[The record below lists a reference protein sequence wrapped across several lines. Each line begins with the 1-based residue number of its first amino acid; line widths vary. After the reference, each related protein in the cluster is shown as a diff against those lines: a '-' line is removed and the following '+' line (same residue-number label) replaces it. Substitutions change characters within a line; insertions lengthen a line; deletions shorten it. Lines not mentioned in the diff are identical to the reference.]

1 MSRFA
6 AAMGRVLAALAL
18 SLYAGALCF
27 YVGHRLGASRAAIN
41 DRRVAAGPEVTSG
54 QPARWARDGSAGG
67 APQSSVPGTQGMP
80 KGAFAIDASKPMR
93 ITWPLDIGP
102 DTHPDR
108 PDDHA
113 CLRAR
118 QGANELQTPGTGKA
132 LYAFRVEKAGEYKT
146 WFRVRWVDDGIGSI
160 ECNNSWFA
168 GFDDA
173 ALAVIG
179 NKGGRKGWFWQQG
192 PNVRFAQGGHWL
204 RVELREDGT
213 LMDRV
218 AIAPL
223 ELPDD
228 LALLDKTAA
237 FDFRGFGRERP
248 PFEPHRPVQA
258 AECWAVPTGSLAIGK
273 GHAND
278 ILVCASY
285 QATDRKT
292 FNGSIDIT
300 CPTAPD
306 LVVHGERRVTCG
318 SNRPFARHLL
328 KLQFPKQAPRR
339 VHRVVVAIRDKGG
352 RTLFCDEVRFVKG
365 YAWAFLGPFVDT
377 SAGPKRLYRHTGS
390 LDKLRLPNDSDPM
403 QFALMKGVDEL
414 GLAKLPLCTKDAKP
428 EWRVVADGTCYDWT
442 GAVDIRAVY
451 GATGPAFAYAVTWIN
466 AETALNHRSFIFQA
480 DDSGWLWVHGHRLV
494 HLPVDLPRE
503 ANRLWTSASLR
514 RGPNPVVVKLA
525 QNQRYW
531 GFRFD
536 VVDWHWQGRR
546 GDVITGLEPEAWP
559 RK

>member
-6 AAMGRVLAALAL
+6 AAIGRMLAGLAL
-18 SLYAGALCF
+18 CLYVSLVCF
-27 YVGHRLGASRAAIN
+27 YVGYRMGADNAFVSDKRIAE
-41 DRRVAAGPEVTSG
+41 GPEVTSD
-54 QPARWARDGSAGG
+54 QPARWARDGRAGR
-67 APQSSVPGTQGMP
+67 APQSSVPGTQAMP
-80 KGAFAIDASKPMR
+80 KGAFAIDASKPIR
-93 ITWPLDIGP
+93 ITWPLDLGP

-132 LYAFRVEKAGEYKT
+132 LYAFRIGKDGEYKT
-146 WFRVRWVDDGIGSI
+146 WFHVRWVDDGIGSI

-179 NKGGRKGWFWQQG
+179 NKGRRAGWFWQAG
-192 PNVRFAQGGHWL
+192 PNVHLDRGLHWL
-204 RVELREDGT
+204 RVELREDGA

-223 ELPDD
+223 ESPDD
-228 LALLDKTAA
+228 PGLLDKTAA
-237 FDFRGFGRERP
+237 FDFRGFVRERP
-248 PFEPHRPVQA
+248 RFEPDRPVQA
-258 AECWAVPTGSLAIGK
+258 VECCALPVGSLAIGK

-285 QATDRKT
+285 QATAGRT
-292 FNGSIDIT
+292 FNGSIDVR
-300 CPTAPD
+300 CPTVPD
-306 LVVHGERRVTCG
+306 LVVEGERHVTCG
-318 SNRPFARHLL
+318 PNRPSARHLL
-328 KLQFPKQAPRR
+328 KLRFPRGAPRR
-339 VHRVVVAIRDKGG
+339 VHRVVVAVRDEGG
-352 RTLFCDEVRFVKG
+352 RVRFRDEIRFVKG

-377 SAGPKRLYRHTGS
+377 SAGPKRVYRHTGS
-390 LDKLRLPNDSDPM
+390 LDSLHLPGDSNPM
-403 QFALMKGVDEL
+403 QFALLRGAEEL
-414 GLAKLPLCTKDAKP
+414 GLAKLPLRAKDAKP
-428 EWRVVADGTCYDWT
+428 EWRVVADGSCYDWT
-442 GAVDIRAVY
+442 GVVDLRAVY
-451 GATGPAFAYAVTWIN
+451 GATGPAFAYAVTWIH

-480 DDSGWLWVHGHRLV
+480 DDSGWLWVRGHRLV

-514 RGPNPVVVKLA
+514 RGPNPVVVKLT

-546 GDVITGLEPEAWP
+546 GDVITGVEPEAWP